1 MPPIF
6 KKPGTIVPILSMS
19 LTFNNANEP
28 ICLHSV
34 IPNEQIIKTGMLHT
48 NSVNNNLIMQSDIV
62 IISLMT
68 FVGICMA
75 DRLLLWYSCYPRI
88 GLDRRH
94 GQNAFN
100 CQQVWNSP
108 QTGMSSRRGHSEH
121 CQDTHS
127 EERLHK
133 TNDRGNVMIEFN
145 KVTSIMQWT
154 SVF

>member
-6 KKPGTIVPILSMS
+6 KKPGSIVPILSMS

-28 ICLHSV
+28 ICLHSI

-75 DRLLLWYSCYPRI
+75 DRLLL
-88 GLDRRH
+88 
-94 GQNAFN
+94 
-100 CQQVWNSP
+100 
-108 QTGMSSRRGHSEH
+108 
-121 CQDTHS
+121 
-127 EERLHK
+127 
-133 TNDRGNVMIEFN
+133 
-145 KVTSIMQWT
+145 
-154 SVF
+154 